1 MPNGAQRPKNSMRL
15 LTVYSVR
22 LNVVTVSLTI
32 EPKNL
37 RTDCLQILGR
47 VPNPVAIVT
56 LWVDGRP
63 WGVTVSSFLSVTLDP
78 PKILVSLFSNTLAA
92 TEILESGRFGVNLLN
107 VDQQLA
113 AELSSKPGT
122 PKFLEAFC
130 STSRVPPVG
139 DVLPVDSPRLDG
151 ADYFGCEVDQSVAV
165 DDHIL
170 LVGRVMEAQSA
181 RNVRD
186 SLVYVNRSYTR
197 IADHASHSES
207 PVGSNR

>member
-1 MPNGAQRPKNSMRL
+1 
-15 LTVYSVR
+15 LTRYSVR

-32 EPKNL
+32 EPNNL

-113 AELSSKPGT
+113 AEFSSKPGT
-122 PKFLEAFC
+122 PKFLESFC
-130 STSRVPPVG
+130 SASSVPPGG

-170 LVGRVMEAQSA
+170 LVGRVTDAQPA
-181 RNVRD
+181 KNIRE

-197 IADHASHSES
+197 IANRASHNDSL
-207 PVGSNR
+207 VGSNR

>member
-1 MPNGAQRPKNSMRL
+1 
-15 LTVYSVR
+15 LTKYTVR
-22 LNVVTVSLTI
+22 LNLVTVSLTI
-32 EPKNL
+32 EPESL

-78 PKILVSLFSNTLAA
+78 PKVLVSLFSNTMAA
-92 TEILESGRFGVNLLN
+92 TEILQSGRFGVNLLN

-113 AELSSKPGT
+113 AEFSSKPGT
-122 PKFLEAFC
+122 PKFLESFC
-130 STSRVPPVG
+130 SASTVPPG
-139 DVLPVDSPRLDG
+139 GKVLPVDAPRLDG

-165 DDHIL
+165 DDHVL
-170 LVGRVMEAQSA
+170 FVGRVTDAQPA
-181 RNVRD
+181 RKVRD

-197 IADHASHSES
+197 IANYVSHNDNR
-207 PVGSNR
+207 VGSNRH

>member
-1 MPNGAQRPKNSMRL
+1 M
-15 LTVYSVR
+15 
-22 LNVVTVSLTI
+22 SLTI

-113 AELSSKPGT
+113 AEFSSKPGT
-122 PKFLEAFC
+122 PKFLESFC
-130 STSRVPPVG
+130 SASTVPPG
-139 DVLPVDSPRLDG
+139 GNVLPVDSPRLDG
-151 ADYFGCEVDQSVAV
+151 ADYFGCEVDQFVAV

-170 LVGRVMEAQSA
+170 LVGRVTDAQPA

-197 IADHASHSES
+197 IADRASHNDGL
-207 PVGSNR
+207 VGSNRQ